1 MNSQF
6 YQKIFLLY
14 FSLTNAIS
22 INETNVQ
29 NDYELNTL
37 ENTNY
42 RIKALTSDSMQTE
55 SIILNG
61 SVDSFDQI
69 QRPSFLFWHKLLLI
83 CLKYFFI
90 PFWTILGAFSFW
102 GLIVSI
108 LVSIQQSIFYVI
120 LLFVFNLLHF
130 FLFVKCSELERFIY
144 PTS

>member
-90 PFWTILGAFSFW
+90 PLSKSLMAFSLL

-108 LVSIQQSIFYVI
+108 LVSIQQSIFYLI
-120 LLFVFNLLHF
+120 LLFVFSLLH
-130 FLFVKCSELERFIY
+130 LYLSVKCSELERFIY
-144 PTS
+144 STS

>member
-108 LVSIQQSIFYVI
+108 LVSIQQSIFYLI
-120 LLFVFNLLHF
+120 LLFVFSLLH
-130 FLFVKCSELERFIY
+130 LYLSVKCSELERFIY
-144 PTS
+144 STS

>member
-22 INETNVQ
+22 INNTDVE

-42 RIKALTSDSMQTE
+42 KTKALTSDGIQTE
-55 SIILNG
+55 SIISND

-90 PFWTILGAFSFW
+90 PLSKSLMAFSLL

-108 LVSIQQSIFYVI
+108 LVSIQQSIFYLI
-120 LLFVFNLLHF
+120 LMSVFSLLH
-130 FLFVKCSELERFIY
+130 LYLSVKCSELERFIY
-144 PTS
+144 FTS